1 MGSVGVAGGHHWRL
15 VAWTGN
21 ATNALCAGRSVH
33 LASEVSALLG
43 RQWTA
48 QSLHRGIRIRSH
60 FAVTDRGFR
69 LFDGKALSAVQE
81 LISRNRFTA
90 DKVPNTTRV
99 SVS

>member
-1 MGSVGVAGGHHWRL
+1 MAGGHHWRL
-15 VAWTGN
+15 LARTGA

-33 LASEVSALLG
+33 LAGKVSALLG
-43 RQWTA
+43 RQWTT
-48 QSLHRGIRIRSH
+48 QSLYRGIRIRSH
-60 FAVTDRGFR
+60 FAVTDRGSR

-90 DKVPNTTRV
+90 DNVPNTTRV